1 VTSLSIGLFIVAV
14 ILVVA
19 FTGDGTSK

>member
-19 FTGDGTSK
+19 FTGDGTGK